1 MSQQNLR
8 RSLAVFAFATL
19 ATLSPL
25 ADLHAAP
32 GRQGRS
38 ESGAE
43 TRSERRERLP
53 VWKLLQRFFE
63 KAGIR
68 IDGNGLMFAAPVDE
82 THEEK
87 AGIRIDGNG

>member
-8 RSLAVFAFATL
+8 RSLTVFAFATL

-38 ESGAE
+38 ESGYE
-43 TRSERRERLP
+43 TRSERRNDIS
-53 VWKLLQRFFE
+53 VWRSLQHFFE
-63 KAGIR
+63 KYGVR
-68 IDGNGLMFAAPVDE
+68 IDGNGVMFAAPVDE
-82 THEEK
+82 ATGDK
-87 AGIRIDGNG
+87 YGVRIDGNG

>member
-32 GRQGRS
+32 GRQVRS
-38 ESGAE
+38 ESGDEAW
-43 TRSERRERLP
+43 SERRSDIS
-53 VWKLLQRFFE
+53 VWKSLQRFLEKHGIRMDDNGLTFAAPVNE
-63 KAGIR
+63 THQGKAGIR
-68 IDGNGLMFAAPVDE
+68 MDDNG
-82 THEEK
+82 
-87 AGIRIDGNG
+87 